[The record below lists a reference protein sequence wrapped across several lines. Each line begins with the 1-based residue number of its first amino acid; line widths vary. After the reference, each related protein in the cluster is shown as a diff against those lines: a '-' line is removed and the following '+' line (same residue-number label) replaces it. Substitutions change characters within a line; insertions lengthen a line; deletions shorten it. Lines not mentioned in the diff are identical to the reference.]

1 MENNTF
7 YDVNDIMTICGCK
20 QSKAY
25 SVIRELNS
33 ELASKGFLTFQGKV
47 SRQYFKERLYGG
59 VPSNLQ
65 EEHYGTSRKQQLC
78 EIKQKYMRW
87 GMVHRTLHTSLVY
100 SLHSQG

>member
-7 YDVNDIMTICGCK
+7 YDVNDIMAICGCK

-47 SRQYFKERLYGG
+47 SRPVSYTHL
-59 VPSNLQ
+59 
-65 EEHYGTSRKQQLC
+65 
-78 EIKQKYMRW
+78 
-87 GMVHRTLHTSLVY
+87 TLPTTPYV
-100 SLHSQG
+100 

>member
-47 SRQYFKERLYGG
+47 SRQYL
-59 VPSNLQ
+59 
-65 EEHYGTSRKQQLC
+65 
-78 EIKQKYMRW
+78 
-87 GMVHRTLHTSLVY
+87 SLI
-100 SLHSQG
+100 HI

>member
-33 ELASKGFLTFQGKV
+33 ELASKG
-47 SRQYFKERLYGG
+47 S
-59 VPSNLQ
+59 
-65 EEHYGTSRKQQLC
+65 
-78 EIKQKYMRW
+78 
-87 GMVHRTLHTSLVY
+87 
-100 SLHSQG
+100 